1 MEYQL
6 ERWIYHQIQSQSNKQ
21 LQLVYWATSMPHF
34 AGKTHQD
41 RFKLNFAKNKFT
53 LKITKTEYEDSGNYS
68 LVVQLTLYK
77 EEKAVVTLNVYGRF
91 FSYCR
96 RLKFQN

>member
-1 MEYQL
+1 
-6 ERWIYHQIQSQSNKQ
+6 
-21 LQLVYWATSMPHF
+21 MPHF

-41 RFKLNFAKNKFT
+41 RFKLNLAKIKFT